1 MTQKERM
8 VKIRQ
13 IAGWL
18 ERTTLVFHNAVIGNG
33 PAAIMNTSGRGC
45 TNEGLRNKPTI
56 AQFSRIPVLR
66 KGIALQV

>member
-18 ERTTLVFHNAVIGNG
+18 ERTTLFFHNAVIGNG
-33 PAAIMNTSGRGC
+33 PTAIMNTSGWGC
-45 TNEGLRNKPTI
+45 TNEGFGNKPTI
-56 AQFSRIPVLR
+56 AQSSRIPVLR
-66 KGIALQV
+66 KGIALQI